1 MKRYA
6 FGIDKYQA
14 EWIFAPI
21 RSRQDA
27 LVILLKVVK
36 ILLINQSPAKEQTA
50 GQIVLA
56 VSKMSRIFFVSD
68 AKVYSLAFPFFVS
81 EKEGVFSFKSHSH
94 SSIDHRVTS
103 DLLSLLEA
111 PRVFSSSEVLEFAE
125 SVDDIAQFDFQIWA
139 LFRDLLMSEE
149 GYIRY
154 DYDEKH
160 QNGHYHPINHFD
172 VFFSNSSTFKL
183 GLRSRTDIDAFIDL
197 LDGNTECHYV
207 SVAPKTGW

>member
-1 MKRYA
+1 MKRFS

-27 LVILLKVVK
+27 LVILLKVIK
-36 ILLINQSPAKEQTA
+36 ILLINQSPAPEQTT

-56 VSKMSRIFFVSD
+56 VSKMSRVFFVSD
-68 AKVYSLAFPFFVS
+68 AKVYSLTFPFFVT

-94 SSIDHRVTS
+94 PNIDHRVTS

-111 PRVFSSSEVLEFAE
+111 PRVFLSDEVLEFAE
-125 SVDDIAQFDFQIWA
+125 LVDDIAQFDLQIWS
-139 LFRDLLMSEE
+139 LFRDLLISEE

-154 DYDEKH
+154 DYDEVH
-160 QNGHYHPINHFD
+160 ENGHHHPLNHFD

-183 GLRSRTDIDAFIDL
+183 GLHSRTDIDAFIDL
-197 LDGNTECHYV
+197 LDNNTECHYV
-207 SVAPKTGW
+207 SIAPKTGR